1 MSVILT
7 SCERWRDDIQ
17 HSQSVI
23 ISQLEII
30 TILWETSTIL
40 KNCFG
45 EPKMWLSM

>member
-23 ISQLEII
+23 ISQLEIV
-30 TILWETSTIL
+30 ILY
-40 KNCFG
+40 FG
-45 EPKMWLSM
+45 KQVLF